1 MEATNAGRL
10 TEKDVSTRTTD
21 NIEAASE
28 ALSLE
33 EKSEKEAI
41 EHPNEITQDA
51 QLGVQ
56 KAEATALVWSKT
68 ALYATY
74 AW

>member
-1 MEATNAGRL
+1 MAAT
-10 TEKDVSTRTTD
+10 TEKDLTARTTA
-21 NIEAASE
+21 NIEAASDTV
-28 ALSLE
+28 SLE
-33 EKSEKEAI
+33 EKSERETL
-41 EHPNEITQDA
+41 ERPNEITQDA
-51 QLGVQ
+51 QIGVQ

>member
-1 MEATNAGRL
+1 MAAT
-10 TEKDVSTRTTD
+10 TEKDLTARTTA
-21 NIEAASE
+21 NIKAASDTV
-28 ALSLE
+28 SLE
-33 EKSEKEAI
+33 EKSERETL
-41 EHPNEITQDA
+41 ERPNEITQDA
-51 QLGVQ
+51 QIGVQ

>member
-1 MEATNAGRL
+1 MAAT
-10 TEKDVSTRTTD
+10 TEKDVRIQTTD
-21 NIEAASE
+21 NIEAASDT
-28 ALSLE
+28 LSLE
-33 EKSEKEAI
+33 GKNEREIIK
-41 EHPNEITQDA
+41 HPNEITQDA
-51 QLGVQ
+51 QIGVQ

>member
-1 MEATNAGRL
+1 MAAT

-21 NIEAASE
+21 NIEAASDTV
-28 ALSLE
+28 SLE
-33 EKSEKEAI
+33 EKNEREII

-51 QLGVQ
+51 QIGVQ

>member
-1 MEATNAGRL
+1 MAAT
-10 TEKDVSTRTTD
+10 TEKDVSARTTD
-21 NIEAASE
+21 NIEAASDTV
-28 ALSLE
+28 SLE
-33 EKSEKEAI
+33 EKNEREI
-41 EHPNEITQDA
+41 VEHPNEITQDA
-51 QLGVQ
+51 QIGVQ

>member
-1 MEATNAGRL
+1 MAATS
-10 TEKDVSTRTTD
+10 EKDLSTRTTD
-21 NIEAASE
+21 IEATDS
-28 ALSLE
+28 LSLT
-33 EKSEKEAI
+33 EKNEREVI
-41 EHPNEITQDA
+41 EHPDEITQDA
-51 QLGVQ
+51 QIGVQ

>member
-1 MEATNAGRL
+1 MAAT
-10 TEKDVSTRTTD
+10 TEKDVSARTTD
-21 NIEAASE
+21 NIEAASDTV
-28 ALSLE
+28 SLE
-33 EKSEKEAI
+33 EKNEREII

-51 QLGVQ
+51 QIGVQ

>member
-1 MEATNAGRL
+1 MAAT

-21 NIEAASE
+21 SIEAASDTV
-28 ALSLE
+28 SLE
-33 EKSEKEAI
+33 EKNEREII

-51 QLGVQ
+51 QIGVQ